1 LSKTDPRELER
12 RDKKI
17 KLDFIVFDVSCES
30 CLGQQAEVE

>member
-1 LSKTDPRELER
+1 LSNTDPRDLER

-30 CLGQQAEVE
+30 CLDQQAEVK